1 MRRRLLLALAL
12 LPALVLA
19 ACGGG
24 NQTGG
29 GYDTSAGG
37 KAPVAFDPRTQPLRC
52 IESNHVQAVRST
64 KPTEPNVLVIMPVT
78 SGARIT
84 WLKTPTET
92 ESAQLSNQYPGSE
105 MIGPAAFQVGS
116 LSDKD
121 AKAVEKCLEA
131 QGSRF

>member
-1 MRRRLLLALAL
+1 M
-12 LPALVLA
+12 LA

-24 NQTGG
+24 NRTGG

-37 KAPVAFDPRTQPLRC
+37 KAPVAFDPRSEPLGC
-52 IESNHVQAVRST
+52 IEKKHLQAVKST
-64 KPTEPNVLVIMPVT
+64 KPTEPNVLVILPVT

-92 ESAQLSNQYPGSE
+92 ESAQLDNQYPGAE
-105 MIGPAAFQVGS
+105 MIGPAAFEVGS
-116 LSDKD
+116 LSDTAATK
-121 AKAVEKCLEA
+121 VEKCLEA